1 VLVVEDDPS
10 SRTAL
15 QFLLTRAGCEVMPAE
30 SLAEA
35 FAVLRQ
41 RVPPPID
48 SIVLDLMLPDGDGAA
63 LLEHAKRVLPNVR
76 VVVATGVLD
85 AQWLARIKALGPA
98 SILRKP
104 ILLAELLRDL

>member
-1 VLVVEDDPS
+1 VL
-10 SRTAL
+10 
-15 QFLLTRAGCEVMPAE
+15 PAE

-63 LLEHAKRVLPNVR
+63 LLKHAKQVLPNVR

-85 AQWLARIKALGPA
+85 VQWLARIRALEPA